1 MTIEDQARDFISVAR
16 EKVRQVDCLQ
26 AHGYHDEAL
35 GELDKLLHR
44 ISKWE
49 GIVPY
54 DMKKRLLEEV

>member
-16 EKVRQVDCLQ
+16 EKVRHIDAMDAAGC
-26 AHGYHDEAL
+26 HDEAL

-44 ISKWE
+44 ISRWE

-54 DMKKRLLEEV
+54 DMKRRLLEE